1 MVTLA
6 FYNLKGGVGKT
17 ASTINLAYL
26 AAKAGYNTLV
36 WDLDPQG
43 SASFYLGAEAQM
55 KRKPNSNHAS
65 VYSAVMHYLKAV
77 QAAGTDDT
85 AAVIKKMQDT
95 PINDMFAKNGKL
107 RPDGRMVHDM
117 YLFQVKKPSESKGP
131 WDYYHLKGTVKGEEA
146 FQSLALTFVSNSEC
160 S

>member
-1 MVTLA
+1 
-6 FYNLKGGVGKT
+6 
-17 ASTINLAYL
+17 
-26 AAKAGYNTLV
+26 
-36 WDLDPQG
+36 
-43 SASFYLGAEAQM
+43 M

-117 YLFQVKKPSESKGP
+117 YLFQVKKPSESKAP

-146 FQSLALTFVSNSEC
+146 FQSLADGKCTAVKK
-160 S
+160 